1 MKIPSAATPAA
12 GNASD
17 PILQSSDL
25 PNWVYSL
32 DWSSQDAKLDLIL
45 FTINFGKIVTD
56 LGVMVLLNS

>member
-1 MKIPSAATPAA
+1 MHQT
-12 GNASD
+12 
-17 PILQSSDL
+17 QSYKVHTVL

-56 LGVMVLLNS
+56 LGVMVLLDS